1 MSTFVARDPEH
12 ADDMARRGGQRTW
25 EQVGREE
32 AVRRLLR
39 RELRHLPQRL
49 LAPLVGID
57 RNSLRKFLALSA
69 PEPATW
75 RRLREWAA
83 DRAPAEP
90 APGAV
95 ALALLAGE
103 FPAPRRLWARRR
115 LAAALH
121 DLYVE
126 LDRQPPPWLAEELS
140 ERKEEPPGQA
150 T

>member
-1 MSTFVARDPEH
+1 MD
-12 ADDMARRGGQRTW
+12 GRTL
-25 EQVGREE
+25 ERVRREE
-32 AVRRLLR
+32 GIRRLLR

-57 RNSLRKFLALSA
+57 RNSLRKFLALSR

-83 DRAPAEP
+83 DRPPTEP
-90 APGAV
+90 APGSV

-103 FPAPRRLWARRR
+103 FPAPKRPWARRR
-115 LAAALH
+115 LAGALH

-126 LDRQPPPWLAEELS
+126 LDRQPPPWLAEELADVS
-140 ERKEEPPGQA
+140 DEPPGQA
-150 T
+150 S

>member
-1 MSTFVARDPEH
+1 
-12 ADDMARRGGQRTW
+12 MARRGGRRTW
-25 EQVGREE
+25 EQVRREE

-49 LAPLVGID
+49 LAALVGID
-57 RNSLRKFLALSA
+57 RNSLRKFLALST

-75 RRLREWAA
+75 RRLREWAE

-115 LAAALH
+115 LAATLH
-121 DLYVE
+121 ELYVE
-126 LDRQPPPWLAEELS
+126 LDRHPPAWLAEELS
-140 ERKEEPPGQA
+140 ELNREPPSQA
-150 T
+150 I

>member
-1 MSTFVARDPEH
+1 MG
-12 ADDMARRGGQRTW
+12 RRGGRRSW
-25 EQVGREE
+25 EQVRREE
-32 AVRRLLR
+32 GIRQLLR

-57 RNSLRKFLALSA
+57 RNSLRKFLALSK
-69 PEPATW
+69 PEPVTW
-75 RRLREWAA
+75 RNLREWAE
-83 DRAPAEP
+83 DRLPAKP

-103 FPAPRRLWARRR
+103 FPAPKRLWARRR

-126 LDRQPPPWLAEELS
+126 LDRHPPPWLAEELS
-140 ERKEEPPGQA
+140 DLKDEPPDQA

>member
-1 MSTFVARDPEH
+1 MQNKDGRSTLERVA
-12 ADDMARRGGQRTW
+12 
-25 EQVGREE
+25 REE

-39 RELRHLPQRL
+39 RELLHLPQRL
-49 LAPLVGID
+49 LSPLVGID
-57 RNSLRKFLALSA
+57 RNSLRKFLALSR

-75 RRLREWAA
+75 RRLRAWAA
-83 DRAPAEP
+83 DHPPAEP

-115 LAAALH
+115 LADALH

-140 ERKEEPPGQA
+140 AVSDEPPGQA